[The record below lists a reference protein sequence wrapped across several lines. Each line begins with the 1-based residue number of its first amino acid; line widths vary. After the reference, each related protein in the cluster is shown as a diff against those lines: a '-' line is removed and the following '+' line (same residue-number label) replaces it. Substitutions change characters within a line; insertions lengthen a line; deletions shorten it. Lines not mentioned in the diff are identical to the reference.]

1 MFNSA
6 EGMKAFGII
15 SPCSA
20 PKERE
25 DQEIERAVDRSRV
38 RKEVEAEEGEEEEAY

>member
-6 EGMKAFGII
+6 EGMKVFGII
-15 SPCSA
+15 SPRSA

-25 DQEIERAVDRSRV
+25 DEEIEGAVDRSRV
-38 RKEVEAEEGEEEEAY
+38 RREDGEEGEEEAY